1 MPTELEKEL
10 ERTTALRG
18 FRYGLHDFVAAV
30 GGVAALKRHNDNT
43 QATYLKRGLIDRK
56 TKELLI
62 IVACVASGDLVSHI
76 QIHMHAARKAGA
88 TPEEVMEALD
98 LVGGWIGIRKAVG
111 VEAWRAGRGNR
122 RLAAKAVDARRAEE

>member
-1 MPTELEKEL
+1 MATDLEQEL

-30 GGVAALKRHNDNT
+30 GGAEALKRHNDNT
-43 QATYLKRGLIDRK
+43 QATYLKQGLIDRK

-76 QIHMHAARKAGA
+76 QIHMHAAQKAGA
-88 TPEEVMEALD
+88 TPEEIMEVLD
-98 LVGGWIGIRKAVG
+98 LVGGWTGSVNKAKG
-111 VEAWRAGRGNR
+111 LEAWRATFRPDIPTIDR
-122 RLAAKAVDARRAEE
+122 VVELR

>member
-1 MPTELEKEL
+1 MATDLEREL

-30 GGVAALKRHNDNT
+30 GGAEALKRHNDNT
-43 QATYLKRGLIDRK
+43 QATYLKQGLLDRK

-76 QIHMHAARKAGA
+76 QIHMHAAHKAGA
-88 TPEEVMEALD
+88 TPEEIMEVLD
-98 LVGGWIGIRKAVG
+98 LVGGWTGSVNKAKG
-111 VEAWRAGRGNR
+111 LEAWRATFRPDIPTIDR
-122 RLAAKAVDARRAEE
+122 VVELR

>member
-1 MPTELEKEL
+1 MAPDLEREL

-30 GGVAALKRHNDNT
+30 GGAEALQRHNDNT
-43 QATYLKRGLIDRK
+43 QATYLKQGLLDRK

-76 QIHMHAARKAGA
+76 QIHMPAAQKGGSDPGGDHGGPKLRRQ
-88 TPEEVMEALD
+88 LD
-98 LVGGWIGIRKAVG
+98 RRSPAPRPGGPACHVPPRPPH
-111 VEAWRAGRGNR
+111 
-122 RLAAKAVDARRAEE
+122 D